1 MDAADFSHSRQF
13 PVKTEDGN
21 LPGKYKVGSTA
32 HGAASFLEITFLVF
46 RVKAVWWLGDEYRG
60 GDTFVLNLATQNTLS
75 EYVTSSSFQQG
86 CSKSLEL
93 DAICTCLFKALTSK
107 ADALHGS
114 HPPHGRAQLS
124 KSEKRFTAAL
134 EKRETDKPPFF
145 PINGCCNLLPSP
157 PKYSFGCYV

>member
-1 MDAADFSHSRQF
+1 MPSPLWSGERFIIYLRVKYRRESRSLSALPLPRTGLLVWGCSYVDAADFSHSRQF

-75 EYVTSSSFQQG
+75 EYVT
-86 CSKSLEL
+86 
-93 DAICTCLFKALTSK
+93 
-107 ADALHGS
+107 
-114 HPPHGRAQLS
+114 
-124 KSEKRFTAAL
+124 
-134 EKRETDKPPFF
+134 
-145 PINGCCNLLPSP
+145 
-157 PKYSFGCYV
+157 